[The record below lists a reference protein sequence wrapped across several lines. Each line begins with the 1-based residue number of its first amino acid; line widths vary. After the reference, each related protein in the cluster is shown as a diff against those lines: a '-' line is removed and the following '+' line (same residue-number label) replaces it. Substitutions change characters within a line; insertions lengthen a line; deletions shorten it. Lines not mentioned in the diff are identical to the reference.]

1 MSAQSSVHPPVR
13 PRFCFELVV
22 TPRRGAADPQAEAIS
37 QALRQSDFAAVHAL
51 TAGRYL
57 RLGVTAGNADEA
69 RAQIEKVC
77 RELLVNP
84 NLETHTLRL
93 LSAADLDGEAGGGE
107 G

>member
-1 MSAQSSVHPPVR
+1 M
-13 PRFCFELVV
+13 V

-37 QALRQSDFAAVHAL
+37 QALRQSDFPAVHAL

-57 RLGVTAGNADEA
+57 RLGVTAGDADEA
-69 RAQIEKVC
+69 RAQIEQVC

-84 NLETHTLRL
+84 NLETHCLRL
-93 LSAADLDGEAGGGE
+93 LSAADLDGDVGGGE